1 MHGDTAATDRQLA
14 EARAAFDRSD
24 VAGAETLA
32 RTVLTGAP
40 AREDAAML
48 LARVLQS
55 QGRLRAAAEVL
66 LDVCAAN
73 AFEPAL
79 SLRAATFARQCDRHT
94 VAARICA
101 GAIARGTVSPEFLV
115 LAGNV
120 AREAGDFETA
130 RARYL
135 VALDA
140 GVDLEQQHVLG
151 ALANTRRYDNPAD
164 PDIARFARHFADPQ
178 HSPRSR
184 ASAGFALAKA
194 QGDLAKYAAAS
205 ATVRQANG
213 LVHATWPWSA
223 GAWRSFVAARRSE
236 SVGASGATASHDF
249 VPVFIVGTPRT
260 GTTLTATLLAR
271 VSGARDRGEL
281 RALRFIADQ
290 LIRGGHL
297 GNRSAL
303 AEAAELYRKL
313 AVQDDAPV
321 TWYVDQDP
329 LNFRYLHVAAAMFP
343 QARIIHL
350 RRDRRDTTL
359 SLWSQDFAHPDLAF
373 AYDFDDIAAFMA
385 GHDVLMA
392 HWKEALPVPIHE
404 LDYEA
409 LVGDPEDT
417 LATLCGFIG
426 ARFHA
431 AGVARDDAAPV
442 QSASVWQARQPV
454 YKTSVGRWRRYAA
467 HVPELARF
475 AQYR

>member
-151 ALANTRRYDNPAD
+151 ALANT
-164 PDIARFARHFADPQ
+164 
-178 HSPRSR
+178 
-184 ASAGFALAKA
+184 
-194 QGDLAKYAAAS
+194 
-205 ATVRQANG
+205 
-213 LVHATWPWSA
+213 
-223 GAWRSFVAARRSE
+223 
-236 SVGASGATASHDF
+236 
-249 VPVFIVGTPRT
+249 
-260 GTTLTATLLAR
+260 
-271 VSGARDRGEL
+271 
-281 RALRFIADQ
+281 
-290 LIRGGHL
+290 
-297 GNRSAL
+297 
-303 AEAAELYRKL
+303 
-313 AVQDDAPV
+313 
-321 TWYVDQDP
+321 
-329 LNFRYLHVAAAMFP
+329 
-343 QARIIHL
+343 
-350 RRDRRDTTL
+350 
-359 SLWSQDFAHPDLAF
+359 
-373 AYDFDDIAAFMA
+373 
-385 GHDVLMA
+385 
-392 HWKEALPVPIHE
+392 
-404 LDYEA
+404 
-409 LVGDPEDT
+409 
-417 LATLCGFIG
+417 
-426 ARFHA
+426 
-431 AGVARDDAAPV
+431 
-442 QSASVWQARQPV
+442 
-454 YKTSVGRWRRYAA
+454 
-467 HVPELARF
+467 
-475 AQYR
+475 